1 MSRLSAAL
9 LLTVSLTVSACGHVD
24 TETSYPP
31 TSGTTPAIG
40 APPVSGSRGN
50 GGSNGGSGGSAENSV
65 GATDP
70 AYRLAGGDSVT
81 VNIYGE
87 PDLSASQRLDVTGTL
102 RLPLIG
108 EIKVGGMSV
117 REAEKTLEKLY
128 LERQIL
134 KDPLVTISV
143 ASYALREVSVL
154 GAVRSPGNF
163 QFPKE
168 TTSLDIVDLITRVG
182 GFLPTAKS
190 DAVNVVRKTAD
201 GTERVTTIDVE
212 SMITKRRQGDAS
224 RRDFLIYPGDRIWVP
239 ERLF

>member
-1 MSRLSAAL
+1 MIRSSAPLLVLSL
-9 LLTVSLTVSACGHVD
+9 LVSACGHAD
-24 TETSYPP
+24 PGTSY
-31 TSGTTPAIG
+31 TPAASGPAPVIG
-40 APPVSGSRGN
+40 AAPSGPPSTGATNPSDA
-50 GGSNGGSGGSAENSV
+50 S

-70 AYRLAGGDSVT
+70 AYRLAAGDSVS
-81 VNIYGE
+81 VNVYGE
-87 PDLSASQRLDVTGTL
+87 PDLSASQRLDDTGTL

-108 EIKVGGMSV
+108 EVKVGGLSV
-117 REAEKTLEKLY
+117 REAEKNLEKIY

-134 KDPLVTISV
+134 KEPLVSISV

-168 TTSLDIVDLITRVG
+168 TTSMDIVDLITRVG

-190 DAVNVVRKTAD
+190 DAVNVVRKTPD
-201 GTERVTTIDVE
+201 GNERVTTIDVE
-212 SMITKRRQGDAS
+212 SMITKRRQGDVS